1 MTAGEFITKLATMAG
16 ISAQDQSLVDIL
28 SSSDFSNY
36 KIPDEVTSKITSNLM
51 TMGAAQNNES
61 LRKYFHA
68 EIYDGLDDNLNNIIS
83 KYGLDTEISDAIKA
97 EKKTTQKY
105 NTLIEKVT
113 ELQQKKANAVGN
125 KAKNEVEVEIQNL
138 NNQIKD
144 LQQKLQEAPAQR
156 DQFWSDRLRNKA
168 IQNTLAGY
176 QYSSEKDIP
185 KDVLIET
192 AQILLNKKLAEG
204 NMKLAYDPEKDII
217 SLKTDTGLDYYKD
230 NTPVSFKSF
239 ADAVLSESKLL
250 SIPGASAPS
259 QSQAANSQSVP
270 NQTIIQ
276 GNGKTTDA
284 SKFYAAIDE
293 IASGRF

>member
-1 MTAGEFITKLATMAG
+1 MAG
-16 ISAQDQSLVDIL
+16 LSTQDQALVDIL
-28 SSSDFSNY
+28 SSSEFANY
-36 KIPDEVTSKITSNLM
+36 KIPDEVSNKITSNLL

-68 EIYDGLDDNLNNIIS
+68 EIYDGLDDNLNNIIN
-83 KYGLDTEISDAIKA
+83 KYGFDAEIADAIKA

-125 KAKNEVEVEIQNL
+125 KAKGEVEQEIQNL

-144 LQQKLQEAPAQR
+144 LTIKLQEAPAQR
-156 DQFWSDRLRNKA
+156 DQFWSDKLRNKA

-176 QYSSEKDIP
+176 QYSNEKDIP

-192 AQILLNKKLAEG
+192 AQILLNKKLSEG

-217 SLKTDTGLDYYKD
+217 SLKTETGLDYYKD

-259 QSQAANSQSVP
+259 NTPAAPSPNVP
-270 NQTIIQ
+270 NTTILH
-276 GNGKTTDA
+276 GNGKTGDA
-284 SKFYAAIDE
+284 SRFYAAIDD
-293 IASGRF
+293 ISSGRF

>member
-1 MTAGEFITKLATMAG
+1 MTAGEFISRLATMAG
-16 ISAQDQSLVDIL
+16 LSTQDQALVDIL
-28 SSSDFSNY
+28 SSSEFANY
-36 KIPDEVTSKITSNLM
+36 KIPDEVSNKITSNLL

-68 EIYDGLDDNLNNIIS
+68 EIYDGLDDNLNNIIN
-83 KYGLDTEISDAIKA
+83 KYGFDAEIADAIKA

-125 KAKNEVEVEIQNL
+125 KAKGEVEQEIQNL

-144 LQQKLQEAPAQR
+144 LTIKLQEAPAQR
-156 DQFWSDRLRNKA
+156 DQFWSDKLRNKA

-176 QYSSEKDIP
+176 QYSNEKDIP

-192 AQILLNKKLAEG
+192 AQILLNKKLSEG

-217 SLKTDTGLDYYKD
+217 SLKTETGLDYYKD

-239 ADAVLSESKLL
+239 ADQVLAESKLL
-250 SIPGASAPS
+250 AIPAA
-259 QSQAANSQSVP
+259 QAATQQNAQP
-270 NQTIIQ
+270 LPTPQQTIVS
-276 GNGKTTDA
+276 GGKSADT
-284 SKFYAAIDE
+284 SKFFAALDD
-293 IASGRF
+293 IAAGR